1 MIKAPIQIRLNFF
14 DVRYNKAFELGN
26 VFLHVINK

>member
-26 VFLHVINK
+26 VFVTCNK